1 MYSAACSTAMSAILK
16 CAPTYECFMR
26 LNIFPQVEFQI
37 TGAAFV
43 YFTVGH
49 FFIVKFYYGQIQE
62 CYCEIQADFL
72 KWI

>member
-1 MYSAACSTAMSAILK
+1 MSAILK

-43 YFTVGH
+43 YFYGWTFFRYLIH
-49 FFIVKFYYGQIQE
+49 FLFFHVNNDATFLLKFFTT
-62 CYCEIQADFL
+62 DR
-72 KWI
+72 